1 MCERYGDV
9 LSHVE
14 EIGFVL
20 SHVEEIGF
28 VLSHVEETGFVLSHG
43 GLESGHGLERWRA
56 DCRMH
61 GSVRGGLWLL
71 RGGCVEDSRNGGAGS
86 FSTAGRM
93 ATRRVRNSHNGGKY
107 EDLT

>member
-1 MCERYGDV
+1 MCERYGD
-9 LSHVE
+9 
-14 EIGFVL
+14 VL

-61 GSVRGGLWLL
+61 GSVGEGCGFSGEDASKTHEMEVQEVSRQRGGW
-71 RGGCVEDSRNGGAGS
+71 RPGAS
-86 FSTAGRM
+86 VTLIMAGNM
-93 ATRRVRNSHNGGKY
+93 KI
-107 EDLT
+107 